1 MNPSKFIMPCEVL
14 SNVGNLWIIS
24 PAFWSNTPFKRFF
37 RIQGLSLLKY
47 AYFRWLAAF
56 FSVKG
61 QTSPL
66 IYVVESFRPAIAS
79 EYHLAPANRAYKRFS
94 FQTVIDSVLSGRIRQ
109 IKPDLK
115 QVHPQHFFD
124 THRRTSSFSL
134 GIIRFNDARLCI
146 PWNDFIHDPQEIL
159 LALSSFLRPLHSM
172 SVNVPCFISFI
183 EP

>member
-1 MNPSKFIMPCEVL
+1 MQQIDSDQVFPREPPNNKPYILVKHAIQ
-14 SNVGNLWIIS
+14 
-24 PAFWSNTPFKRFF
+24 AFFQNT
-37 RIQGLSLLKY
+37 GLIFTRKY

-115 QVHPQHFFD
+115 QVHPQHFLD
-124 THRRTSSFSL
+124 AHRRTFSFFL
-134 GIIRFNDARLCI
+134 GIIRFNYAYPFI
-146 PWNDFIHDPQEIL
+146 PWNNFIHDLKKFFSSCL
-159 LALSSFLRPLHSM
+159 LYYDR
-172 SVNVPCFISFI
+172 CTQYQ
-183 EP
+183 